1 MLCSE
6 TLHLLTIRLDTVI
19 LLDDIKA
26 RTAGLPPVEVGM
38 THDESLGM
46 AAVQLGK
53 QPPQRILLLH
63 GACVLGSA
71 AVTCQSAH
79 IAHSDAVAVVSLAVR
94 PCHALLTSALY
105 GAVGGDYVVVAATI
119 PSKGAVIAVD
129 VTHSELTALAVGGAV
144 NDNKCDIS
152 HTIRCLMK
160 GDIFLLID
168 DNKDN
173 LYNIFMVYACK
184 PKKVVISCPC

>member
-6 TLHLLTIRLDTVI
+6 TLHLLTRRSEVLI

-26 RTAGLPPVEVGM
+26 RTVGLPPVEVGM

-71 AVTCQSAH
+71 AVTCQSTH

-94 PCHALLTSALY
+94 PCNALLTSALY
-105 GAVGGDYVVVAATI
+105 GAVGGDDVVVAAAV
-119 PSKGAVIAVD
+119 PSKGAVIAVN
-129 VTHSELTALAVGGAV
+129 VPHSELTALAVGGAV

-152 HTIRCLMK
+152 HTDSEL
-160 GDIFLLID
+160 GDSPSGCAGQD
-168 DNKDN
+168 
-173 LYNIFMVYACK
+173 
-184 PKKVVISCPC
+184 

>member
-6 TLHLLTIRLDTVI
+6 TLHLLTRRLDTVI

-38 THDESLGM
+38 THDESLGI
-46 AAVQLGK
+46 AAVQLGEK
-53 QPPQRILLLH
+53 PPQRIPLRP

-71 AVTCQSAH
+71 AVACQSAH
-79 IAHSDAVAVVSLAVR
+79 IAHSDAVAVVSLAVC
-94 PCHALLTSALY
+94 PCHALLTSVLD
-105 GAVGGDYVVVAATI
+105 GAVGGDYVVVAASV

-144 NDNKCDIS
+144 NDNKGDIS
-152 HTIRCLMK
+152 HTDSELGYSSTGCA
-160 GDIFLLID
+160 GQD
-168 DNKDN
+168 
-173 LYNIFMVYACK
+173 
-184 PKKVVISCPC
+184 

>member
-6 TLHLLTIRLDTVI
+6 TLHLLTRRLEVLI

-38 THDESLGM
+38 THDESLGI
-46 AAVQLGK
+46 AAVQLGEK
-53 QPPQRILLLH
+53 PPQRIPLRP

-71 AVTCQSAH
+71 AVACQSAH

-94 PCHALLTSALY
+94 PCHTLLPSSLN
-105 GAVGGDYVVVAATI
+105 GAVGGDDVVVAAAV

-129 VTHSELTALAVGGAV
+129 VPHSELTALAVGGAV

-152 HTIRCLMK
+152 HTILCLMK
-160 GDIFLLID
+160 DDNFLLKD

-173 LYNIFMVYACK
+173 LYNIPVMYYCR
-184 PKKVVISCPC
+184 I